1 MTNIDTVVPHSTAHY
16 SWSTITPTYGS
27 GTSETVSACVSKACQ
42 TIASRLDKYKSHG
55 SWKDIVAA
63 AAADGVSLSATE
75 QRMPFISEG
84 SYKITVA
91 SCISAEIDV
100 LTGETHLLTCDV
112 VQDAGKAMN
121 PAIDVG
127 QVEGCIVQA
136 LGFCLTEELSRS
148 QKDGRLVNCGTW
160 DYKIPSGLDIPI
172 KMNVTFLPSDNKAR
186 GNVFGSKMTGEPAFL
201 VGGAAFYAVKDAIYA
216 ARADAGESE
225 WFEMDMPASVDRV
238 QQACLGG
245 L

>member
-1 MTNIDTVVPHSTAHY
+1 MT
-16 SWSTITPTYGS
+16 
-27 GTSETVSACVSKACQ
+27 ACVSEACQ
-42 TIASRLDKYKSHG
+42 AIAARLDKYKSKG
-55 SWKDIVAA
+55 AWKDIVVA
-63 AAADGVSLSATE
+63 AAADGVSLSATA
-75 QRMPFISEG
+75 QRLPLSEG
-84 SYKITVA
+84 GYKITVA

-112 VQDAGKAMN
+112 VQDAGKALN

-148 QKDGRLVNCGTW
+148 HKDGRLVNCGTW

-172 KMNVTFLPSDNKAR
+172 KMNVTFLPSDNTAR
-186 GNVFGSKMTGEPAFL
+186 GNVFGSKMTGEPAYL

-216 ARADAGESE
+216 ARTDEGESD